1 MTIEFWYL
9 IGAALVFFMQAGF
22 AMVETGFTRAKNA
35 GNIIM
40 KNLMDFCI
48 GTAVF
53 MVLGFGLMMGEDAL
67 FGLIGI
73 PNLDL
78 FTNFAKFIESPAEGF
93 TGASTFVFN
102 LVFCAT
108 AATIVSGSMA
118 ERTKF
123 SSYCI
128 YSAIIS
134 LVVYP
139 IEAHWIWGGG
149 WLANLGFH
157 DFAGSTAIH
166 MVGGISALIGAI
178 FLGPRIGKYVRG
190 KDGKVTKVN
199 AIPGHSIPLGALGAF
214 ILWFGWYGFNGA
226 AATTPSE
233 LATIF
238 LNTTIAPAIAT
249 VTTMIFTWI
258 KNGKPDV
265 SMCIN
270 ACLAGL
276 VGITAGCDALDAL
289 GATIVGV
296 VSGFLVVVVVEV
308 LDLKLHIDDPVGAV
322 GVHMANGI
330 WGTLAVGLLANPA
343 APAGL
348 DGLFYTGKWSLFGVQ
363 CLGFLAVAAYTVI
376 LMTGCFFLIKKT
388 VGLRVDK
395 KEELKGLDST
405 EHGLPSAYA
414 DFAPSTVA
422 YADYIKEDTSVVS
435 GDVPISEAIEVRE
448 MPVVETAPVSK
459 AKKLPKFT
467 KVEIIFKEERLYA
480 LKDAMS
486 KLGIT
491 GMTVSHVMGFGIQQG
506 KTEVYR
512 GVAIDS
518 NLMPKVQVD
527 IVVSKIPARAV
538 IETAKS
544 VLYTGNIGDGKIF
557 VYDVENVVKVRT
569 GEEGYDALQ
578 DVE

>member
-1 MTIEFWYL
+1 M
-9 IGAALVFFMQAGF
+9 VFFMQAGF

-48 GTAVF
+48 GTVVF
-53 MVLGFGLMMGEDAL
+53 SLLGFGIMMGQDAL

-73 PNLDL
+73 PNVDL
-78 FTNFAKFIESPAEGF
+78 WAHFKDFIASPEEGF

-108 AATIVSGSMA
+108 TATIVSGSMA

-123 SSYCI
+123 ISYCI
-128 YSAIIS
+128 YSAVIS
-134 LVVYP
+134 LFIYP

-149 WLANLGFH
+149 WLSALGFH
-157 DFAGSTAIH
+157 DYAGSTAIH
-166 MVGGISALIGAI
+166 MVGGIAALVGAI
-178 FLGPRIGKYVRG
+178 FLGPRIGKYV
-190 KDGKVTKVN
+190 KDKAGKVVKVN

-226 AATTPSE
+226 AATSPSE

-238 LNTTIAPAIAT
+238 LNTTIAPAVAT

-276 VGITAGCDALDAL
+276 VAVTAGCDCFDAI
-289 GATIVGV
+289 GSTVVGLV
-296 VSGFLVVVVVEV
+296 AGILVVLVVEG

-330 WGTLAVGLLANPA
+330 WGTLAVGLLANPD

-348 DGLFYTGKWSLFGVQ
+348 DGLFYTGKWYQIGVQ
-363 CLGFLAVAAYTVI
+363 SLGFVAVAAYTALMMIACFVI
-376 LMTGCFFLIKKT
+376 IKKT
-388 VGLRVDK
+388 IGLRVSR
-395 KEELKGLDST
+395 EEEIKGLDST

-422 YADYIKEDTSVVS
+422 YADYISEDTVVVT
-435 GDVPISEAIEVRE
+435 GQTPVSEA
-448 MPVVETAPVSK
+448 VVV
-459 AKKLPKFT
+459 KKEPSFVAEGTPKFT

-491 GMTVSHVMGFGIQQG
+491 GMTVSHVMGYGQQKG
-506 KTEVYR
+506 KPEFYR
-512 GVAIDS
+512 GVAVES
-518 NLMPKVQVD
+518 NLLPKVQVD
-527 IVVSKIPARAV
+527 IVVSKIPVQDV
-538 IETAKS
+538 IETAKK
-544 VLYTGNIGDGKIF
+544 VLYTGHIGDGKIF

-578 DVE
+578 DD